1 MLSAKSITGESITA
15 VIGAQ
20 RTTSAMRQMRE
31 MRQIPIMRDD
41 NDQIYINDLW
51 KSVAKPLPLDLDAF

>member
-1 MLSAKSITGESITA
+1 
-15 VIGAQ
+15 
-20 RTTSAMRQMRE
+20 MRQMRE

-51 KSVAKPLPLDLDAF
+51 KSVAKPLPLDLDAFYRRCKNRSDDIRVKAK